1 MVNKNTEHTVKCDLC
16 NREFRLTKDV
26 LKEEQV
32 TLQKEG
38 MKPHEVTVTFL
49 TCPIC
54 GKRYPVIVDDET
66 TLPLLEKLRN
76 ILLKQV
82 KQTKRGFNPSA
93 ELAKKRQQ
101 LNWKLDFKRQ
111 KLAEKY
117 NESFYQLEDGTLE
130 QLDYRYH
137 AR

>member
-1 MVNKNTEHTVKCDLC
+1 MVNNTPVHTVKCDLC
-16 NREFRLTKDV
+16 DREFRLNKDV

-38 MKPHEVTVTFL
+38 MKPHDVTATFL

-66 TLPLLEKLRN
+66 TLPLLEKLQKV
-76 ILLKQV
+76 LLKQV
-82 KQTKRGFNPSA
+82 KQTKRGFKPSP

>member
-1 MVNKNTEHTVKCDLC
+1 MVNNTPVHTVKCDLC
-16 NREFRLTKDV
+16 GREFRLTKDV

-38 MKPHEVTVTFL
+38 MKPHDVTATFL

-66 TLPLLEKLRN
+66 TLPLLEKLQKV
-76 ILLKQV
+76 LLKQV
-82 KQTKRGFNPSA
+82 KQTKRGFKPSP